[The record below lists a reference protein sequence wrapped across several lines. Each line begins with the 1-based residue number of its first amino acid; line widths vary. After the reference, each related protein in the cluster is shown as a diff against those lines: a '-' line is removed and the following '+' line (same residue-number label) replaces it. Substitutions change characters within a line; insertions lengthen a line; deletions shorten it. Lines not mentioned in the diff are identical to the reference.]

1 MKFFLS
7 LSKYK
12 NKGNNM
18 NNKNKTL
25 NFLVLYPY
33 KACRGSVYIMNWE
46 MERILKLLKTESEF
60 VHFFYKSSKYNLVFL
75 I

>member
-12 NKGNNM
+12 NKENNM

-25 NFLVLYPY
+25 NFFVLYPY
-33 KACRGSVYIMNWE
+33 KACRGSVYITSWG

-60 VHFFYKSSKYNLVFL
+60 AHFL
-75 I
+75 IKVQNTI